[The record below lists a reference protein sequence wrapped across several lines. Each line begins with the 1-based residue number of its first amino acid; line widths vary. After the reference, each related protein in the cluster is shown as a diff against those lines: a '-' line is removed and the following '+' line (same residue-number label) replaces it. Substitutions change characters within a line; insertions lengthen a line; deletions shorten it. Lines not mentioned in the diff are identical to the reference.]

1 MKIRPVRAAMFH
13 EERRMDG
20 QTDITKLIVALRNFA
35 NAHKKVCHF
44 WLLKFTALCTPTEPD
59 NLWSKL
65 LCRNKINH
73 WVCKIVFRIQTAN
86 LKCFRPIPRS
96 QKWHGV

>member
-44 WLLKFTALCTPTEPD
+44 
-59 NLWSKL
+59 
-65 LCRNKINH
+65 
-73 WVCKIVFRIQTAN
+73 
-86 LKCFRPIPRS
+86 
-96 QKWHGV
+96 